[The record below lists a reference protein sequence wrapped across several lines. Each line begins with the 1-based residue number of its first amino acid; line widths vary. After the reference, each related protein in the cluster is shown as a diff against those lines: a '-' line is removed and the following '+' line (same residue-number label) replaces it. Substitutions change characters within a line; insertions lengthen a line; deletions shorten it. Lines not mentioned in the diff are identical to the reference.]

1 MEIIIAENA
10 GFCKGVERAVKM
22 TKAELAK
29 GGCVYSYGPLIHNKQ
44 VVGRLEKDGLR
55 TINDYSDIEEGKIIV
70 RAHGVSEKTIRDI
83 EDTKL
88 ELIDS
93 TCPYVKSVHKK
104 VAEYY
109 KEGYQIVI
117 IGDKDHAE
125 VIGIN
130 GWCNDSAFIVNTA
143 LEAYELP
150 NIQKSCVV
158 SQTTNRLEKFLELS
172 GIIEEKSEEMKLFNT
187 ICNATKLRQEA
198 CIEVSKQ
205 VDAMIVLGGK
215 HSSNTIKLV
224 ETSRKYCDNV
234 YHIETIEE
242 LALQKIQS
250 FNKIGL
256 TAGASTP
263 DWVIEEAVKVMENYN
278 NGEVNKEEIIKNE
291 ANETEAIKDE
301 VNETE
306 VIKDE
311 VIKDEVNEDEVNEDE
326 VKEEEVNEDEVI
338 NDKVNNAEMNN
349 AEMMEAIDS
358 SFKRINRG
366 DVLKGTVLY
375 VTKNEVMVNINY
387 KSDGIIERS
396 ELTKDE
402 DVDPKDLYN
411 VGDEIDV
418 YVIKMDDG
426 EGNVVLSAK
435 RVDFIKDWEMLE
447 EAFKNEEVIE
457 VKVQNAVKGGLIAL
471 ANGVNGFM
479 PASQISIS
487 YISDLNQFK
496 GQTLRAKIIDF
507 DIQKRRM
514 ILSRKAVEKVQVEKQ
529 RKALWETIEVGLI
542 LKGVVQ
548 RLTDFGAF
556 VDLGGIDGLIH
567 ISDLAW
573 YRVKHPSDVLSE
585 GDHVEV
591 KVLAF
596 DKEKNRISLG
606 LKQTTEEP
614 WKTFLTDYKVG
625 DIIEGEVVNILDFGA
640 FIRVIKGVDGLL
652 HVSQI
657 SNEHIEKPSDVL
669 NIGDKVMV
677 KITEINE
684 EDKKISLS
692 AKEAVE
698 TESTEEDKEETP
710 KSSEVRTEAK
720 SVDEND
726 FDTSIGELTKENKVE
741 PSEAS
746 KNKVEEEI
754 EEDDDS
760 SIDDED
766 STEEKLIEKDKEET
780 SKASEAELEAKSEDE
795 DDSSSN
801 NEETTKE
808 D

>member
-10 GFCKGVERAVKM
+10 GFCFGVDRAVKM
-22 TKAELAK
+22 TEAELAK
-29 GGCVYSYGPLIHNKQ
+29 GGCVYSYGSLIHNRQ
-44 VVGRLEKDGLR
+44 AVERLEKGGLK

-70 RAHGVSEKTIRDI
+70 RAHGVSEKNIRDI
-83 EDTKL
+83 EDTNL

-109 KEGYQIVI
+109 KEGYQIII
-117 IGDKDHAE
+117 IGDKNHAE

-130 GWCNDSAFIVNTA
+130 GWCNNSAFIVNTS

-172 GIIEEKSEEMKLFNT
+172 DIIEEKSEEMKLFNT

-215 HSSNTIKLV
+215 HSSNTIKLAEV
-224 ETSRKYCDNV
+224 SRKYCNNV

-242 LALQKIQS
+242 LALQKIQN

-263 DWVIEEAVKVMENYN
+263 DWIIEEAVKVMENYN
-278 NGEVNKEEIIKNE
+278 NGEVNKDEI
-291 ANETEAIKDE
+291 IKDE
-301 VNETE
+301 VNEE
-306 VIKDE
+306 EIIK
-311 VIKDEVNEDEVNEDE
+311 
-326 VKEEEVNEDEVI
+326 EEVNEEEIIKDEEI
-338 NDKVNNAEMNN
+338 KDDVNKDEMNN

-396 ELTKDE
+396 ELTKGE
-402 DVDPKDLYN
+402 DVDPKDLYK

-418 YVIKMDDG
+418 YVIKIDDG

-435 RVDFIKDWEMLE
+435 RVDFIKDWEALE
-447 EAFKNEEVIE
+447 DAFKNEEVIE
-457 VKVQNAVKGGLIAL
+457 VEVQNAVKGGLTVL
-471 ANGVNGFM
+471 VNGVNGFM

-496 GQTLRAKIIDF
+496 GQTLQAKIIDF

-514 ILSRKAVEKVQVEKQ
+514 ILSRKAVEKVQVDKQ
-529 RKALWETIEVGLI
+529 RKALWETIEVGLT
-542 LKGVVQ
+542 LEGVVQ

-614 WKTFLTDYKVG
+614 WKIFLTDYKVG

-692 AKEAVE
+692 AKDAVE
-698 TESTEEDKEETP
+698 AENTEADKEEGSKASETETEE
-710 KSSEVRTEAK
+710 KSE
-720 SVDEND
+720 DEND

-741 PSEAS
+741 ALEESETE
-746 KNKVEEEI
+746 VEEESG
-754 EEDDDS
+754 DQDDS
-760 SIDDED
+760 SATDEELTKAD
-766 STEEKLIEKDKEET
+766 IEEGREISETESTEEDKEDSPKVSET
-780 SKASEAELEAKSEDE
+780 EVEEKIEDQ
-795 DDSSSN
+795 DDSSATD
-801 NEETTKE
+801 E
-808 D
+808 